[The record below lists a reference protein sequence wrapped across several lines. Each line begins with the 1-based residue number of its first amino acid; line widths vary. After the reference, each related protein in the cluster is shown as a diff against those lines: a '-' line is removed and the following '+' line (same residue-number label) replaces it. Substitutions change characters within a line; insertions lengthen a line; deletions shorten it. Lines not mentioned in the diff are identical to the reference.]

1 MKIRIMILSL
11 CLAGALTLPALALTT
26 STADVEN
33 AAPIAED
40 LSLNT
45 YKGVAIFSRFAAVDP
60 EGDLV
65 TFQVVDSPA
74 RGQVGLDETD
84 PAAFTYT
91 PYEGKKGKDS
101 FTYVAIDAKG
111 NTSQPATVKIVRFG
125 G

>member
-45 YKGVAIFSRFAAVDP
+45 YKGVAIFSRFAAVRRA
-60 EGDLV
+60 L
-65 TFQVVDSPA
+65 
-74 RGQVGLDETD
+74 
-84 PAAFTYT
+84 
-91 PYEGKKGKDS
+91 K
-101 FTYVAIDAKG
+101 
-111 NTSQPATVKIVRFG
+111 
-125 G
+125 